1 MVARRKA
8 SGPFHR
14 QPIGLLPGKAFQR
27 NAQPAPPRSCLGD
40 WGPPQQAILQSKM
53 QSVYH
58 SALLASFVSIHNT
71 YFFSSAITE
80 PHR

>member
-1 MVARRKA
+1 MDGWEKA
-8 SGPFHR
+8 PESFHW

-27 NAQPAPPRSCLGD
+27 NAQPAPLRSCLGD

-58 SALLASFVSIHNT
+58 SALLASFVPIPRNNVK
-71 YFFSSAITE
+71 YAMFITF
-80 PHR
+80 

>member
-8 SGPFHR
+8 SVFLSGNLSGFCPEKRSNGTRSQLR
-14 QPIGLLPGKAFQR
+14 QGAV
-27 NAQPAPPRSCLGD
+27 LGD

-58 SALLASFVSIHNT
+58 SALLASFVPIPRNNVK
-71 YFFSSAITE
+71 YAMFITF
-80 PHR
+80 